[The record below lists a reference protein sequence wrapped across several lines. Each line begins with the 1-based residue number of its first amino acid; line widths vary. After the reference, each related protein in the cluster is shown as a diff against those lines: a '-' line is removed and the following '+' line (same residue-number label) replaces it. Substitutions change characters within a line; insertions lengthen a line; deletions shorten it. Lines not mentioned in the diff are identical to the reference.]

1 MVEQVQVLQE
11 HERAAL
17 LPVHVVHDGP
27 AQPEDRE
34 EAEGDGLPQGA
45 RQRGGQR
52 SETEGTR
59 GCQGN
64 TEKKN
69 L

>member
-1 MVEQVQVLQE
+1 MQE

-34 EAEGDGLPQGA
+34 EAEGDGLPQGT
-45 RQRGGQR
+45 RQGGGQH
-52 SETEGTR
+52 SEAEGSR
-59 GCQGN
+59 EHQG
-64 TEKKN
+64 TAKFEKY
-69 L
+69 LSVLC